1 MIDVHIVFINSRVFV
16 RLCAAHSHSVR
27 VCTQC
32 AERVQKATS
41 QRVCGECACGKIPS
55 VRCADICS
63 NKKAQ
68 NTGNFET
75 KTFECVL
82 RCFIQTL
89 QSND

>member
-41 QRVCGECACGKIPS
+41 QRVCGECAFGKIPS
-55 VRCADICS
+55 VRFAEICL
-63 NKKAQ
+63 NRKAQ
-68 NTGNFET
+68 NIDIFDT
-75 KTFECVL
+75 KTFICVL
-82 RCFIQTL
+82 
-89 QSND
+89 